1 MRDCC
6 DWWTVTAI
14 RNSIINSAN
23 LFDSKEYTY
32 IITGRI
38 GPTGKT
44 WLCNELRSNGL
55 NAVEITEL
63 MYDIVNYNGNYNH
76 FRLDVDNKVF
86 VIVLNKEI

>member
-1 MRDCC
+1 MESYGN
-6 DWWTVTAI
+6 WTVTAI
-14 RNSIINSAN
+14 RDSIINSTK
-23 LFDSKEYTY
+23 LFDPKEYTY

-44 WLCNELRSNGL
+44 WLCNALRSNGL

-63 MYDIVNYNGNYNH
+63 VYDIVNYNDNRNH
-76 FRLDVDNKVF
+76 FRRDVANKMC